1 MDDNELT
8 HVMEQAEGLCRER
21 GVRLTEQRRVV
32 LQLLCMSDRPLS
44 AYELLDRM
52 RGTVK
57 NPAPPT
63 VYRALDF
70 LLEQGLVHKLESL
83 HAYVGC
89 NHPEHPHASQ
99 FLICDDCG
107 EVAEVEDPSV
117 TESLKAAG
125 KALGFRTKRPVVEVR
140 GTCAQPS
147 TTSSAGGRNVH
158 LGRNGHPSSGTRKPG
173 LNSGG
178 AGQQALEMW
187 WRSSLLDG

>member
-1 MDDNELT
+1 MNKKELT
-8 HVMEQAEGLCRER
+8 HVLKQAEALCRER
-21 GVRLTEQRRVV
+21 GVRLTDQRRTV
-32 LQLLCMSDRPLS
+32 LQLLCVSDKPLS

-52 RGTVK
+52 RDVVK

-89 NHPEHPHASQ
+89 AHPDHPHASQ

-117 TESLKAAG
+117 AESLKAAG
-125 KALGFRTKRPVVEVR
+125 RAIGFRTKRPVVELL
-140 GTCAQPS
+140 GTCAQC
-147 TTSSAGGRNVH
+147 AA
-158 LGRNGHPSSGTRKPG
+158 KK
-173 LNSGG
+173 
-178 AGQQALEMW
+178 
-187 WRSSLLDG
+187 DD